1 MKIRFKTDLVDLF
14 RRGINGN
21 NSIASL
27 EVDPATLRMD
37 QRELIYKHLLP
48 DEAGDALY
56 VVHDPVR
63 AEQPNEVV
71 PIGGRPGADLVEARS
86 PTLDSLLTALEE
98 LQSQASLSAETTE
111 FVGTDEKQF
120 SRNHAGS
127 PSAASAHLTW
137 R

>member
-1 MKIRFKTDLVDLF
+1 
-14 RRGINGN
+14 
-21 NSIASL
+21 
-27 EVDPATLRMD
+27 MD

-56 VVHDPVR
+56 VVHVLCEPSNR
-63 AEQPNEVV
+63 MKSSLS
-71 PIGGRPGADLVEARS
+71 ADAQVQTWLKLRS